1 MIKKEEKGKR
11 GGFKGKKKEKAE
23 FDQKVIDIARVTRV
37 VKGGK
42 RFSFRTTVVI
52 GDKKGRVGVGVD
64 KGPDMKVSTEK
75 AFAQA
80 KKGLVKVDFKGNT
93 IPYQIYQKDGSARV
107 LLKPAVK
114 GRGIVAG
121 GAVRAVISLVGIS
134 DITAKMLGSKNK
146 LSNARATIKALES
159 FSVKTV
165 GELKKEE
172 KRKEK
177 DLIKAQESAKKA
189 EAAAAVEAKKEAKK
203 TTGKDPTT
211 PAKIA

>member
-1 MIKKEEKGKR
+1 MIKKEEKSKKGNFR
-11 GGFKGKKKEKAE
+11 GKKREKSE

-52 GDKKGRVGVGVD
+52 GDKKGRVGVGIA

-80 KKGLVKVDFKGNT
+80 KKGLVKIDFKGNT
-93 IPYQIYQKDGSARV
+93 IAYQVEQKIGSARV

-146 LSNARATIKALES
+146 LTNARATIKALER
-159 FSVKTV
+159 FSIKTV
-165 GELKKEE
+165 GEKKEE
-172 KRKEK
+172 
-177 DLIKAQESAKKA
+177 AKKKE
-189 EAAAAVEAKKEAKK
+189 EAQKISAPEKKEEGVSQKMAPVEESKAEK
-203 TTGKDPTT
+203 
-211 PAKIA
+211 A